1 MTSKAAFSLIELIV
15 VIAIM
20 AVMAAVLAPALL
32 GYVEKSRMQK
42 DDSALNEVT
51 NAIHLSLADA
61 EVYDEVLKASV
72 KDNYSCYCDGDTS
85 TNIVSNKIVLN
96 DNKYWLFNDNCRLLD
111 ETIYKPAGKMRGV
124 TVTFKQDGSS
134 TYILSN
140 GIINQVGN
148 DSTKKGD
155 VAGKTL
161 ADSSFESLYNRL
173 RSTIGDTLKVSS
185 QTYRNSDYTIFILLG
200 TTGGNEAT
208 KQDAI
213 QVYGQFN
220 GTNLN
225 EVADA
230 SSIAGESQAGSPG
243 FDVSSVS
250 PELEDNTWELI
261 QEAVAAGKAE
271 EAGLKVGD
279 TKTVKVNGVSYEA
292 VLIGL
297 DHDGENTATFLILG
311 PVARREMNSTTTN
324 IGGWEA
330 SEMREWLNSDFL
342 NSLDNKEYI
351 KPVTKITNN
360 QNVNKVLTET
370 TDSIFLLSATEM
382 GILSDTGYIHDGI
395 EGKIYQYFAD
405 GNVAAGTWLRTCPLH
420 YELTFIVGYG
430 NGEYT
435 AANATA
441 DCAITPC
448 FVIG

>member
-1 MTSKAAFSLIELIV
+1 MTGKAAFSLVELIV

-124 TVTFKQDGSS
+124 TVTLKPDGSS

-230 SSIAGESQAGSPG
+230 SSVAGESQAGSPG

-261 QEAVAAGKAE
+261 QEAVASGKAE

-297 DHDGENTATFLILG
+297 DHDGENTATFIFKES
-311 PVARREMNSTTTN
+311 PARHSMNPTNTN
-324 IGGWEA
+324 IGGWKA
-330 SEMREWLNSDFL
+330 SEMRDWLNNTFIEQL
-342 NSLDNKEYI
+342 ENKQYI
-351 KPVTKITNN
+351 KAVSKTTNN
-360 QNVNKVLTET
+360 QSTIHELSET
-370 TDSIFLLSATEM
+370 VDKLFLPSVTEM
-382 GILSDTGYIHDGI
+382 NIQHDGVYIHRDE
-395 EGKIYQYFAD
+395 EGKPYEYFAS
-405 GNVAAGTWLRTCPLH
+405 GMTISSSTWTRTCPLH
-420 YELTFIVGYG
+420 YELTYIIGYPP
-430 NGEYT
+430 EFT
-435 AANATA
+435 AAHAGMETG
-441 DCAITPC
+441 ITPC